1 MAPSDPPPD
10 AGASDIFQAMTGP
23 PSQPPIPSLTNARE
37 RKIDELSRHFANDD
51 LSLEDLE
58 RRIEHVYKAASLAE
72 LDSITA
78 DLVPMAAAHP
88 APRSPRERLAAAAP
102 PSAPVELG
110 YEVGR
115 SRLLSI
121 MSTTRRVGRWAA
133 PRELDV
139 LAIMSDTRIDLTNAV
154 LPIGGV
160 VDIDVSAVMAS
171 MQIFVPPGMRVVNQ
185 VHSIMSD
192 VRSDADEV
200 GIPGTSSSM
209 PVVRLRGIVFMGNVR
224 VRVRRR
230 EDPIYDDD

>member
-1 MAPSDPPPD
+1 
-10 AGASDIFQAMTGP
+10 MTGP
-23 PSQPPIPSLTNARE
+23 PPQPPIPSLSNARE

-58 RRIEHVYKAASLAE
+58 RRIERVYKSASLAE

-78 DLVPMAAAHP
+78 DLVPMPAAHP
-88 APRSPRERLAAAAP
+88 APRSPRDRLAAAAA
-102 PSAPVELG
+102 PSTSVELG
-110 YEVGR
+110 YELGR

-121 MSTTRRVGRWAA
+121 MSSTRRVGRWAT

-139 LAIMSDTRIDLTNAV
+139 LAVMSDTRIDLTNAV
-154 LPIGGV
+154 LPVGGV
-160 VDIDVSAVMAS
+160 VDIDISAVMAS
-171 MQIFVPPGMRVVNQ
+171 LQIFVPPGMRVVNQ
-185 VHSIMSD
+185 LHSIMSD

-200 GIPGTSSSM
+200 GIPGTPPSM

-230 EDPIYDDD
+230 EETSYDLDDD

>member
-1 MAPSDPPPD
+1 
-10 AGASDIFQAMTGP
+10 MTGP
-23 PSQPPIPSLTNARE
+23 SSQPPIPSLSNARE

-58 RRIEHVYKAASLAE
+58 QRIERVYKAASLAE

-78 DLVPMAAAHP
+78 DLVPMPAAHP
-88 APRSPRERLAAAAP
+88 APRSPRERLAAASVP
-102 PSAPVELG
+102 TTSVELG

-121 MSTTRRVGRWAA
+121 MSSTRRVGRWVA
-133 PRELDV
+133 PRELDI
-139 LAIMSDTRIDLTNAV
+139 LAIMSDTKIDLANAV

-171 MQIFVPPGMRVVNQ
+171 LSISVPPGMRVVNEL
-185 VHSIMSD
+185 HSVMSD

-200 GIPGTSSSM
+200 GIPGTPSSM
-209 PVVRLRGIVFMGNVR
+209 PVVRLRGMVFMGNLR

-230 EDPIYDDD
+230 EDPVHDDYDDD

>member
-1 MAPSDPPPD
+1 
-10 AGASDIFQAMTGP
+10 MTGP

-58 RRIEHVYKAASLAE
+58 RRIERVYKSASLAE

-78 DLVPMAAAHP
+78 DLVPMPAAH
-88 APRSPRERLAAAAP
+88 APTRSARDRLAATVP
-102 PSAPVELG
+102 PSTSVELG
-110 YEVGR
+110 YEVEQA
-115 SRLLSI
+115 RLLSI
-121 MSTTRRVGRWAA
+121 MSSTRRVGRWAA
-133 PRELDV
+133 PRELNV

-160 VDIDVSAVMAS
+160 VDIDISAVMAS
-171 MQIFVPPGMRVVNQ
+171 IQIFVPPGMRVVNQ
-185 VHSIMSD
+185 LHSVMSD
-192 VRSDADEV
+192 ARSDADEV
-200 GIPGTSSSM
+200 GIPGTPSSM

-230 EDPIYDDD
+230 EDPIYDDDD